1 MKLRVQFKCDVL
13 TERLFLKRD
22 TVTLI
27 LRIEAEH
34 LPSVVENVS
43 CFHMKGKHC
52 AIRGVIHAADDGS
65 PHPTQRTVVCVFW
78 CECVCVCGHLS
89 ALKWSVHCGRVTR

>member
-1 MKLRVQFKCDVL
+1 MVMKLRVQFKGDVL

-27 LRIEAEH
+27 LRIEAVQ
-34 LPSVVENVS
+34 LPSVIENVS

-52 AIRGVIHAADDGS
+52 VIRGEIHAADDGN
-65 PHPTQRTVVCVFW
+65 PHPTHRCL
-78 CECVCVCGHLS
+78 CVCVYV
-89 ALKWSVHCGRVTR
+89 AI